1 MQESSLDLY
10 NNNKICSE
18 VSNECEKLL
27 KLVDEFSKIRTR
39 ELLKIPYYVNIID
52 ELHINENAHSRILL
66 KFLEFR
72 NQKGE
77 YEILQSLL
85 DYISSQC
92 RKDSFKDIQIQKPK
106 ITQEIERIDLWIKDK
121 DYAII
126 FENKACGAYDQDA
139 QISRYIE
146 KTKSKGYKEENIYII
161 YLPPESKEPALQSWG
176 TYKVDF
182 ENRYINFSFKEYVLP
197 WLKSDVIPN
206 VKQKDVYLYTALVQY
221 VDYLEGI
228 YLLRNNQKNMNM
240 ELEKFLIEHLKIDE
254 KSGEIEKERVLDEN
268 IKNFDVILTQMKSLK
283 DKIKNEFF
291 EKYKNKVKS
300 DYPSFRPCEHQN
312 YLLDV
317 TIDNDGKGIII
328 GIGDDGQFF
337 CQAEYESHENIDNT
351 LLMRFKDE
359 NILTLNNRN
368 QIWKYFPNNLD
379 EFDSVYELF
388 KSVVEKLDKYI
399 QQGKQIQDI
408 LTELNKSKKDEDKWW
423 VYNGLDLGISF
434 NDDTE
439 TRIGIESEFEATPD
453 NPTNP
458 TGIFKIYITTWAVGS
473 STPQECW
480 EYYEKEILKE
490 YPVTDG
496 YFLDTKASNGRV
508 YYHMPT
514 INGENR
520 KEIISK
526 LDEYYKFIGKLANNK
541 KDM

>member
-1 MQESSLDLY
+1 MRESSLDLY
-10 NNNKICSE
+10 NKICSE

-92 RKDSFKDIQIQKPK
+92 RKESFKNIHIQKPE

-121 DYAII
+121 NYAII
-126 FENKACGAYDQDA
+126 FENKACGAYDRDA

-146 KTKSKGYKEENIYII
+146 KTKSKGYKEENIYIV

-176 TYKVDF
+176 TYKDAF

-206 VKQKDVYLYTALVQY
+206 VKQKDIYLYTALIQY

-228 YLLRNNQKNMNM
+228 YFLRNNQKDMNM
-240 ELEKFLIEHLKIDE
+240 ELEKFLIDQLKIDE
-254 KSGEIEKERVLDEN
+254 KKDELEKEKVLNEH
-268 IKNFDVILTQMKSLK
+268 IKNFDDILTQLKSLK
-283 DKIKNEFF
+283 DKIRHNLF
-291 EKYKNKVKS
+291 EKYKRQVKS
-300 DYPSFRPCEHQN
+300 DYPAFRPCEHENN

-317 TIDNDGKGIII
+317 TIDNDEDGIII
-328 GIGDDGQFF
+328 GIDDDGQFF
-337 CQAEYESHENIDNT
+337 CQAEYESHKNIDNT
-351 LLMRFKDE
+351 FLMRFKDE
-359 NILTLNNRN
+359 NIFTQNNGN
-368 QIWKYFPNNLD
+368 KIWKYFPNNLD

-388 KSVVEKLDKYI
+388 KSVVEKLDKEYI
-399 QQGKQIQDI
+399 QQGKQIQNI
-408 LTELNKSKKDEDKWW
+408 LTELKKNEDKWW
-423 VYNGLDLGISF
+423 LYNGLDLGISF
-434 NDDTE
+434 NDDTK
-439 TRIGIESEFEATPD
+439 TRIGIESEFKATP
-453 NPTNP
+453 NNP

-480 EYYEKEILKE
+480 GYYEKEIFKE
-490 YPVTDG
+490 YPETDG
-496 YFLDTKASNGRV
+496 YFLDIKAPNGRV

-514 INGENR
+514 INGENSE
-520 KEIISK
+520 EIISK
-526 LDEYYKFIGKLANNK
+526 LYEYYKFIKRLAYNK

>member
-10 NNNKICSE
+10 NKICSE
-18 VSNECEKLL
+18 VSNEYKKLL
-27 KLVDEFSKIRTR
+27 ELVDEFSKIRTR

-72 NQKGE
+72 NQRGE

-92 RKDSFKDIQIQKPK
+92 RKDSFKNIHIQRPK
-106 ITQEIERIDLWIKDK
+106 ITHETERIDLWIKDK

-126 FENKACGAYDQDA
+126 FENKACGAVDQDA

-146 KTKSKGYKEENIYII
+146 KTKNKGYKEEQIYIV
-161 YLPPESKEPALQSWG
+161 YLPAESKEPEIQSWG
-176 TYKVDF
+176 TYKDAF
-182 ENRYINFSFKEYVLP
+182 ENRYINLSFKEHVLP

-221 VDYLEGI
+221 VDYLEGFF
-228 YLLRNNQKNMNM
+228 LLRNNQKNMNM

-254 KSGEIEKERVLDEN
+254 KSGELEKEKVLNEH
-268 IKNFDVILTQMKSLK
+268 IKNFDDILTQLKSLK
-283 DKIKNEFF
+283 YKIRHNLF
-291 EKYKNKVKS
+291 EKYKRQVKS

-317 TIDNDGKGIII
+317 TIDNDGEGIII
-328 GIGDDGQFF
+328 GIGDDGQFY
-337 CQAEYESHENIDNT
+337 CQAEYEKHKNIDNT

-359 NILTLNNRN
+359 NIFTRINGN

-388 KSVVEKLDKYI
+388 KNVVEKLDKEYI
-399 QQGKQIQDI
+399 PQGKQIQNI
-408 LTELNKSKKDEDKWW
+408 LTELKKNEDRWW
-423 VYNGLDLGISF
+423 VYNGCDLGIFF
-434 NDDTE
+434 NDDTK
-439 TRIGIESEFEATPD
+439 TKIGIESEFKATSD
-453 NPTNP
+453 NP

-520 KEIISK
+520 EEIISK
-526 LDEYYKFIGKLANNK
+526 LNEYYKFIKRLADNK